1 MCSSSHFMCVSPF
14 LQGFP
19 CHGRGGFALPRA
31 DPPPIFFFRKR
42 KRAAAGP
49 KEKPFGKQGEA
60 RPFNQPFSG
69 FRRCRGRAV
78 LFPRFPLRC
87 ALPWRAACVCRGPK
101 GPKRPLRGLRPLR
114 TPLMCS
120 IMPASRSG
128 AWGSSCLRVYLR
140 ASRFAAR
147 CLGGRPSRISP
158 DPAPGAAGERA
169 GFPIPHRTPRALP
182 RPFGPHSAP

>member
-1 MCSSSHFMCVSPF
+1 MLGRPCQKGRDVSRPRTRGGRFHPPF
-14 LQGFP
+14 SFR
-19 CHGRGGFALPRA
+19 HAEGRGGFVPGGTAGFAWQTLSKGRGRFASPDARY
-31 DPPPIFFFRKR
+31 FWH
-42 KRAAAGP
+42 GP
-49 KEKPFGKQGEA
+49 K
-60 RPFNQPFSG
+60 
-69 FRRCRGRAV
+69 V
-78 LFPRFPLRC
+78 
-87 ALPWRAACVCRGPK
+87 
-101 GPKRPLRGLRPLR
+101 PKRPLRGLRPLR
-114 TPLMCS
+114 TPLMYS

-128 AWGSSCLRVYLR
+128 AWGSSCLCVYLR